1 MHFILFLILSL
12 AWLANATYIPSLV
25 LFDFMVEYVV
35 EGHTQFTKYAT
46 ERYPLTPRVAMS
58 AVLGRAIP
66 SDTSLPLF
74 HHALHPFSNIE
85 PGVAG

>member
-1 MHFILFLILSL
+1 MVKEWQGILSL

-25 LFDFMVEYVV
+25 KVNAADIATRGVNGYRV

-58 AVLGRAIP
+58 A
-66 SDTSLPLF
+66 
-74 HHALHPFSNIE
+74 ALTLTKEGTP
-85 PGVAG
+85 